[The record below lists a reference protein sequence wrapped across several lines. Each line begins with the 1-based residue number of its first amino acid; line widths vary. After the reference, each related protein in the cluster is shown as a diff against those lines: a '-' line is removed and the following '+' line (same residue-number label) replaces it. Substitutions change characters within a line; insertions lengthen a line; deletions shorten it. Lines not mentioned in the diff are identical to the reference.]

1 MTVDSRLFDACRR
14 RWVAAASLL
23 VLALGTACSGNRAGT
38 PSRAASA
45 PAPATFQGGSGG
57 VAFDGRDLPF
67 EQVLARCRA
76 TGKPAMLYFT
86 TSWCGYCR
94 KLESETLTSPAVAR
108 HMAGYVNV
116 GYGADGGVGRQLADR
131 YGVRGF
137 PTLVKIDATGRQAGV
152 FEGFDPPT
160 AFIQRIPAP

>member
-1 MTVDSRLFDACRR
+1 MTMCARSNFGPGRPWAVGAC
-14 RWVAAASLL
+14 LL
-23 VLALGTACSGNRAGT
+23 VLALVAACSGGRSAAPG
-38 PSRAASA
+38 RVASA
-45 PAPATFQGGSGG
+45 PAGGSVGGGSGG
-57 VAFDGRDLPF
+57 VAFDGHDLAF

-86 TSWCGYCR
+86 TTWCGYCR
-94 KLESETLTSPAVAR
+94 KLERETLTSPEVGR

-116 GYGADGGVGRQLADR
+116 AYGADGGVGRQLADR

-137 PTLVKIDATGRQAGV
+137 PTLVKVDGSGRQAGV